1 MGSLSYPVWYLYPV
15 VSHLKPE
22 KISQFFEI
30 LAQKEPHPKSEL
42 YYTNHYTLLVAV
54 ILSAQATDV
63 GVNKAT
69 HRLFEVAPTPEK
81 MVALGESGL
90 IPLIKTIGLY
100 KSKAN
105 YILKMS
111 ELLIKEY
118 GGNVPD
124 TKEALEKLPGVGS
137 KTANVVLNAAFHQPT
152 IAVDTHIFRVS
163 NRTGLAPG
171 KTPNNVE
178 KILMNVVPDRFK
190 LNAHLWLILLGR
202 YICKARRPEC
212 YHCPVRE
219 LCAFTPKTEK
229 A

>member
-1 MGSLSYPVWYLYPV
+1 M

-30 LAQKEPHPKSEL
+30 LAQKDPRPKSEL

-54 ILSAQATDV
+54 ILSAQATDA

-69 HRLFEVAPTPEK
+69 HKLFEVAPTPEK
-81 MVALGESGL
+81 MVTLGESGL

-100 KSKAN
+100 KSKAK

-111 ELLIKEY
+111 ELLLKDY
-118 GGNVPD
+118 DGQVPD
-124 TKEALEKLPGVGS
+124 TKEALEKLPGVGA

-171 KTPNNVE
+171 KTPADVE

-202 YICKARRPEC
+202 YVCKARKPEC
-212 YHCPVRE
+212 YSCPVRE

-229 A
+229 P